1 MLLKVGLNWRVLKKS
16 LKKKMRK
23 KKKKMRR
30 EKMGRTW
37 LVLEKNLSR
46 KMLKMKYT
54 CDWVMQT
61 LRSQHLPWSVSCWCW
76 WWWGTYGRCTCCRVE
91 RGRLRTD
98 SWDEKKKGMS
108 KLCTRRFFRSLTCRW
123 PEVKV
128 TKATKRRR
136 NMSLLK
142 TAFDATCSLTDPL
155 TKKMASVVV
164 YSSQRCVP
172 CVHQPSLS
180 TNPGHRQQRNDDCAR
195 SLKLWR
201 QNVRTPLEGPLS
213 NIRPNNAFLLLP
225 GHNNQHTSV
234 RRPAKLGVWKATN
247 ISAFYE
253 IWEKNWCSKT

>member
-37 LVLEKNLSR
+37 LVLEKNISH
-46 KMLKMKYT
+46 KMLKMKYI
-54 CDWVMQT
+54 CDWVRQT

-108 KLCTRRFFRSLTCRW
+108 KLCTRSFFRSLTCRW
-123 PEVKV
+123 AEVKV

-136 NMSLLK
+136 NISLLK

-155 TKKMASVVV
+155 TKKVASVV
-164 YSSQRCVP
+164 YSSQRCVLGGERNRNQEFWFRFRQ
-172 CVHQPSLS
+172 CRYRNFWQEKAREFVILWIHLRELLSLS
-180 TNPGHRQQRNDDCAR
+180 
-195 SLKLWR
+195 
-201 QNVRTPLEGPLS
+201 E
-213 NIRPNNAFLLLP
+213 
-225 GHNNQHTSV
+225 
-234 RRPAKLGVWKATN
+234 
-247 ISAFYE
+247 
-253 IWEKNWCSKT
+253 